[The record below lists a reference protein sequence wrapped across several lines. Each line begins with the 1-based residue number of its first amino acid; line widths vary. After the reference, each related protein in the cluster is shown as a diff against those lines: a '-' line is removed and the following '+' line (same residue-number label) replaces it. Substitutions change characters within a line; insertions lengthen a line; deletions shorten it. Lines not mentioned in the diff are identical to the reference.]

1 MEMNLNRLL
10 SLLVTKLKYI
20 ILVAILLAVMALGY
34 TKFFVTE
41 KYTSSAQF
49 IVGMEVAQNKTAE
62 FSYAQQTL
70 NYYLPIFRADDFFK
84 EVTDIYNANKE
95 KAVLTA
101 KQIKSM
107 TNITP
112 SSNADEPTF
121 FINVTAE
128 NPNVAFEL
136 ASAISSYAIEKIENE
151 HESLNQITIIDSPE
165 KPLSPSSPNMKKN
178 TLLGF
183 VIGTILS
190 AAFFVCRELFDRR
203 IKNVE
208 DISNEYDIPV
218 LGVIPDS
225 VTDSPSKKTTS
236 SKKKSKRSK
245 EKEGV

>member
-1 MEMNLNRLL
+1 MNRLL
-10 SLLVTKLKYI
+10 SLLLTKLKYI
-20 ILVAILLAVMALGY
+20 VLVAVLLAVMAFGY
-34 TKFFVTE
+34 TKLFVTE

-49 IVGMEVAQNKTAE
+49 IVSMEAVQNKTAE

-84 EVTDIYNANKE
+84 DVADIYNEKKE
-95 KAVLTA
+95 NTVYTS

-107 TNITP
+107 TSISP

-121 FINVTAE
+121 FIRVTAE
-128 NPNVAFEL
+128 TPEVAFDL
-136 ASAISSYAIEKIENE
+136 AEVISGYAIEKIDKD
-151 HESLNQITIIDSPE
+151 HESLNKLTIIDSPE
-165 KPLSPSSPNMKKN
+165 PPLSPSSPNANKN

-183 VIGTILS
+183 VIGALLS
-190 AAFFVCRELFDRR
+190 AAFFVCRELFDGR

-225 VTDSPSKKTTS
+225 TADSPNGKTVRS
-236 SKKKSKRSK
+236 NKKSKDSK
-245 EKEGV
+245 AKEGA